1 MIEKYEKD
9 VQDWPRPT
17 SCREMSSFLGFAGYY
32 PGFIPRYTA
41 LTNRMNSMKKAEK
54 LKQSDDMERDF
65 KESKAEPFKLTINWS
80 PLNIAGVL
88 SQKQEGVDHFIV
100 CWGRK
105 CNHFEKP

>member
-32 PGFIPRYTA
+32 PGFIPRYSA

-54 LKQSDDMERDF
+54 LK
-65 KESKAEPFKLTINWS
+65 
-80 PLNIAGVL
+80 
-88 SQKQEGVDHFIV
+88 
-100 CWGRK
+100 
-105 CNHFEKP
+105 